1 MDQDMFRQHLQVF
14 NRNNYVVNL
23 TVVLADGTVIKTRH
37 RPRKTSA
44 GYNLNGLFAGSEGT
58 LGIITEITL
67 KLVPTPANVCVATT
81 TFPTIRQAADAA
93 SAIVRKGVPVAALEL
108 MDGTQMKIVNQN
120 GGAGGRTW
128 AELPTLFIK
137 FSGAKN
143 AVADNMASAEQIARA
158 QECVSFESA
167 STAEQVE
174 SLWSA
179 RKQAL
184 WASLA
189 VKPKGTQIWS
199 TDVAVPLSLMGDL
212 IEISQSRAEK
222 LGLFNSILGH
232 VGDGNFHQM
241 IMYNPKSAEQ
251 QKGVEECVTAMVEKA
266 VEMEGTVSGEH
277 GIGMGKKHCLEK
289 ELSPSTLAVM
299 RALKDTL
306 DPHWLLN
313 PGKIFDEQ

>member
-1 MDQDMFRQHLQVF
+1 MKD
-14 NRNNYVVNL
+14 YVVNL

-44 GYNLNGLFAGSEGT
+44 GYNLNVLFTGSEGT

-108 MDGTQMKIVNQN
+108 MDGTQMKLVNQN

-137 FSGAKN
+137 FSGAEN
-143 AVADNMASAEQIARA
+143 AVAGRA
-158 QECVSFESA
+158 NS
-167 STAEQVE
+167 
-174 SLWSA
+174 
-179 RKQAL
+179 
-184 WASLA
+184 
-189 VKPKGTQIWS
+189 KG
-199 TDVAVPLSLMGDL
+199 AGL
-212 IEISQSRAEK
+212 RAEK

-241 IMYNPKSAEQ
+241 IMYNPRSAEQ
-251 QKGVEECVTAMVEKA
+251 QKGVEECVAAMVDKA
-266 VEMEGTVSGEH
+266 VEMEGT
-277 GIGMGKKHCLEK
+277 I
-289 ELSPSTLAVM
+289 SPRHYTSIRQGLTS
-299 RALKDTL
+299 
-306 DPHWLLN
+306 
-313 PGKIFDEQ
+313 Q